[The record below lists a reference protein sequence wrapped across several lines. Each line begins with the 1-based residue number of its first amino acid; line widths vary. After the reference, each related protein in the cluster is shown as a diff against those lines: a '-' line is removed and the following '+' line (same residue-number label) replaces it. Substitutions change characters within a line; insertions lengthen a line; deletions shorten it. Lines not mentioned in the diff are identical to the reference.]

1 MKNYEETK
9 NLSLDSPRW
18 HLLAVVAACALVY
31 YVSNLSAALGLQPAN
46 GFLSSLHNFYGLDFY
61 AVVFFIPVVYAAY
74 AFGIREAVLLA
85 MAAVVIILPQAIG
98 GSAYP
103 NSLLRPAAFG
113 VILSAVGATIAL
125 LQRNDQQRRE
135 VASELRCLNNIGK
148 AADETKTVEAFL
160 SSVVSI
166 VQSDIQLCKKV
177 GIRIK
182 AGEKQFS
189 SAGFKDSEI
198 NGFEY
203 LEAAGK
209 RIGTLEVCYP
219 VSKGEANRKEALLK
233 ALAERVS
240 GILRRIEL
248 EQDLKQYSLQLEEMV
263 KSRTKDL
270 EQAVVETHEMRDKLV
285 RSERLAA
292 VGELASSIGHE
303 LRNPLNVVRNC
314 VYLIKMTQAEKMD
327 GETMETLTL
336 LDRQV
341 DISNKIVT
349 DLLDFTRVKEPNR
362 TKVNLAKLMK
372 DTLTEIEVKENVQII
387 NEIRDD
393 QLDLQVDPDQIGRAF
408 LNLIL
413 NAVQSLADKG
423 GVRISAERTEDQ
435 ARIVFE
441 DNGCG
446 IAEQNLAKL
455 FEPLFTTKAKGL
467 GLGLAITRRLIEQNG
482 GSIKVSSTV
491 GKGST
496 FMVSLPINGAKKG

>member
-1 MKNYEETK
+1 MKNYAEMK
-9 NLSLDSPRW
+9 HLNVDSPRW
-18 HLLAVVAACALVY
+18 RLLALIAACAIIY
-31 YVSNLSAALGLQPAN
+31 YLSNLIAVLGLQSAN

-61 AVVFFIPVVYAAY
+61 ALVFFIPVVYAAY

-85 MAAVVIILPQAIG
+85 VIAVLVILPQAIA

-125 LQRNDQQRRE
+125 LQRNDQQRKE
-135 VASELRCLNNIGK
+135 VVRELRCLYNIGK
-148 AADETKTVEAFL
+148 AADEAKTTEAFL
-160 SSVVSI
+160 TCVVDI
-166 VQSDIQLCKKV
+166 VQSDIQLPK
-177 GIRIK
+177 GMRIRIK
-182 AGEKQFS
+182 AGDKQFF
-189 SAGFKDSEI
+189 SAGFREVDV

-209 RIGTLEVCYP
+209 RMGTLEVCYP
-219 VSKGEANRKEALLK
+219 LSKAESSRKDSLSK
-233 ALAERVS
+233 ALAERIS
-240 GILRRIEL
+240 GVLRRIEL
-248 EQDLKQYSLQLEEMV
+248 EQDLKQYSLQLEDMV

-270 EQAVVETHEMRDKLV
+270 EQAIVETNEMRDKLI

-327 GETMETLTL
+327 NETAETLTL

-341 DISNKIVT
+341 DISNRIVT

-362 TKVNLAKLMK
+362 SRVNLARLMR
-372 DTLTEIEVKENVQII
+372 DTLKEIEVKENVQVI
-387 NEIRDD
+387 NEIEDD
-393 QLDLQVDPDQIGRAF
+393 QIDLQIDPDQIGRAF

-413 NAVQSLADKG
+413 NAIQSLAEKG
-423 GVRISAERTEDQ
+423 FVKISAGLNADQ

-446 IAEQNLAKL
+446 ITEQNLAKL

-482 GSIKVSSTV
+482 GSIKVTSAVGEGSVFTV
-491 GKGST
+491 TLPVDGS
-496 FMVSLPINGAKKG
+496 IRG